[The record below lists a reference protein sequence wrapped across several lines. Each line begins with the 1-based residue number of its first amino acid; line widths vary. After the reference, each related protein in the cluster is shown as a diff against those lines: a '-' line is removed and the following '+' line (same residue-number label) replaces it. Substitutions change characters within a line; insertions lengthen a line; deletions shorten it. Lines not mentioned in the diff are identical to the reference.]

1 SVLASMPCPPLTRH
15 LVSYLIV
22 GSLIAF
28 YCEGIYAE
36 KRLTEALSAL
46 KKAIDLE
53 PNNTRYRYV
62 YAIALESAGH
72 LDEALQ
78 SLDVAHARRPADR
91 DVLYALISFHERTGN
106 FQAAATFA
114 ETLIEVSPRDQNA
127 RALRKRL
134 LVGE

>member
-1 SVLASMPCPPLTRH
+1 MPCPPLTRH

-36 KRLTEALSAL
+36 KRLTDALNAL

-62 YAIALESAGH
+62 YAIAVESTGR
-72 LDEALQ
+72 LDEAL
-78 SLDVAHARRPADR
+78 LILEGAHARRPADR
-91 DVLYALISFHERTGN
+91 NVLYALIAFHERTGN
-106 FQAAATFA
+106 LQAAATFA
-114 ETLIEVSPRDQNA
+114 ETLIQVSPWGQSA

-134 LVGE
+134 LVGD